1 VVYFEDE
8 GEGRENGG
16 MVVMITMMIMMMTT
30 TTTMIKEPFIFMLE
44 VEARSSS
51 L

>member
-1 VVYFEDE
+1 VVYLKDE
-8 GEGRENGG
+8 GQGRENGG
-16 MVVMITMMIMMMTT
+16 IVVVITMMMMMT